1 MSRGFKD
8 RLTYKAT
15 PMQVSVPA
23 TAANLGPGFDALGL
37 AFELRDIY
45 VAQILD
51 EEVFDVDV
59 TGEGADEVK
68 KDGKHLVI
76 KAMMAGFEFMGGRP
90 RGIALRALNNIPHGR
105 GLGSSAAA
113 IVGGL
118 SLARSLVL
126 SGNTLMNDDDLIA
139 LATDLEGHPDNV
151 SAAAL
156 GGATIS
162 WMEDR
167 VGVSTGCATKFSVNP
182 QIRALLLIPNTQLA
196 TGKARKML
204 PETVPHNEA
213 SINAGR
219 SALLV
224 HALAQR
230 PDLLFTATE
239 DHLHQKYR
247 REGMPRSVDL
257 VAKLRAAGVAA
268 MISGAGP
275 SVLVLHTG
283 SGAEHEDFERDDIVR
298 SAGEQFSALDLE
310 ISSNG
315 ALVSSV

>member
-15 PMQVSVPA
+15 PIQVSVPA
-23 TAANLGPGFDALGL
+23 SAANLGPGFDALAL
-37 AFELRDIY
+37 ALELRDIY

-51 EEVFDVDV
+51 DEIFDVDV
-59 TGEGADEVK
+59 TGEGAADVK

-76 KAMMAGFEFMGGRP
+76 KAMMTGFEFMGGKP
-90 RGIALRALNNIPHGR
+90 RGIALRALNSIPHGR

-118 SLARSLVL
+118 SLARGLVL

-139 LATDLEGHPDNV
+139 LATDLEGHPDNI
-151 SAAAL
+151 AAATL

-167 VGVSTGCATKFSVNP
+167 ASVATGCASRFSVDP
-182 QIRALLLIPNTQLA
+182 TIRALLFLPHSQLS
-196 TGKARKML
+196 TGKARRML
-204 PETVPHNEA
+204 PESVPHKDA
-213 SINAGR
+213 AINAGR

-224 HALAQR
+224 HALSIR
-230 PDLLFTATE
+230 PELLFAATE
-239 DHLHQKYR
+239 DHLHQQYR
-247 REGMPRSVDL
+247 REAMPKSLDL
-257 VAKLRAAGVAA
+257 VARLRAAGVAA

-283 SGAEHEDFERDDIVR
+283 TAAEHDDIVR
-298 SAGEQFSALDLE
+298 TAGDSFTPMDLE
-310 ISSNG
+310 VSPSGAMVSN
-315 ALVSSV
+315 V